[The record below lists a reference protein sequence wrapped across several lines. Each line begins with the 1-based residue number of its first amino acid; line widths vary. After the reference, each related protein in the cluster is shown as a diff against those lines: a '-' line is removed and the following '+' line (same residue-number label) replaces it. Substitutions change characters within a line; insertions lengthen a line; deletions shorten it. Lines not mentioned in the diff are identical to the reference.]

1 MLKKVFLC
9 VLYFAL
15 LAPLTSVVAEE
26 EEGQQAPDYQY
37 FALSPDIITNY
48 IKPGKRLG
56 YVRLRVDLMVKSST
70 AYEQVE
76 MNAPL
81 IRDRIITIFGEQN
94 ESQIKSNSERDA
106 IRQRCL
112 TEVNDVLFEF
122 IGTRPVENLLFTKYL
137 EQ

>member
-1 MLKKVFLC
+1 MLKKVFFC

-26 EEGQQAPDYQY
+26 EEVLQAPDYQY
-37 FALSPDIITNY
+37 FSLRPDIITNY

-56 YVRLRVDLMVKSST
+56 YVRLRVDLMVKSSR

-94 ESQIKSNSERDA
+94 ESQIKSNAERDR
-106 IRQRCL
+106 IRLRCL

-137 EQ
+137 DQ

>member
-70 AYEQVE
+70 AY
-76 MNAPL
+76 
-81 IRDRIITIFGEQN
+81 
-94 ESQIKSNSERDA
+94 
-106 IRQRCL
+106 
-112 TEVNDVLFEF
+112 
-122 IGTRPVENLLFTKYL
+122 
-137 EQ
+137 

>member
-1 MLKKVFLC
+1 
-9 VLYFAL
+9 
-15 LAPLTSVVAEE
+15 
-26 EEGQQAPDYQY
+26 
-37 FALSPDIITNY
+37 
-48 IKPGKRLG
+48 
-56 YVRLRVDLMVKSST
+56 MVKSSS

-94 ESQIKSNSERDA
+94 ESQIKSNTERDA

-137 EQ
+137 DQ

>member
-1 MLKKVFLC
+1 M
-9 VLYFAL
+9 LYFAL

-26 EEGQQAPDYQY
+26 EEGQQAPDYRY

-137 EQ
+137 DQ

>member
-1 MLKKVFLC
+1 
-9 VLYFAL
+9 
-15 LAPLTSVVAEE
+15 
-26 EEGQQAPDYQY
+26 
-37 FALSPDIITNY
+37 
-48 IKPGKRLG
+48 
-56 YVRLRVDLMVKSST
+56 
-70 AYEQVE
+70 

-137 EQ
+137 DQ